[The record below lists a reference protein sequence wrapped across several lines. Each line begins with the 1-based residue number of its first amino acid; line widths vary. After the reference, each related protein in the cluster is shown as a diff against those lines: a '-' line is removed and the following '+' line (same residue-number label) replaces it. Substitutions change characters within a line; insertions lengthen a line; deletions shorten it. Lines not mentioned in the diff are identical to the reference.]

1 MSTDEPTNRP
11 LSKTSTKGPSEQF
24 MHERRVAELLS
35 RLLSHYWTSADPP
48 AARQLQI
55 EDWIEDLVEF
65 SDEAVEAACRG
76 WRQSET
82 RRPTPAEIRSLT
94 VMAEERIRTA
104 KYKALPPPEL
114 TRADVEEKCR
124 NLYGGCLE
132 RLTRVG
138 KICFT
143 ETCRP
148 QVVLALN
155 ARNVE
160 EAREILANM
169 KEFNQ

>member
-1 MSTDEPTNRP
+1 MN
-11 LSKTSTKGPSEQF
+11 
-24 MHERRVAELLS
+24 
-35 RLLSHYWTSADPP
+35 HYWKENDHP
-48 AARQLQI
+48 AARQAQV

-104 KYKALPPPEL
+104 KHRALPPPEL
-114 TRADVEEKCR
+114 TRGDIEDKCR
-124 NLYGGCLE
+124 SLYGGCLE
-132 RLTRVG
+132 RLTRAG

-160 EAREILANM
+160 EAREMLAEM